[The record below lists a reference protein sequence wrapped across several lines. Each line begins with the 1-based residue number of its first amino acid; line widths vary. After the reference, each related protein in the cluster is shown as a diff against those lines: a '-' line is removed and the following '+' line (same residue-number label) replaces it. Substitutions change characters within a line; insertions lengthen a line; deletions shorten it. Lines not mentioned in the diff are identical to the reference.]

1 LSTIDWRG
9 RSVCTVFLRGCPLA
23 CSYCQNE
30 EIQAGEDFREIEEI
44 FALIKSSSPFISG
57 VIFSGGEPTMQKE
70 GLTALARYAK
80 KLQLAVGI
88 QTNGLFPE
96 TLESLISDAL
106 VDKIAIDYKTTWE
119 GYSVTTGGYYPGVKE
134 NYEKNV
140 LKSVDIC
147 RKAFEQKTLD
157 EFEVVF
163 TIFYENQEYLMKI
176 SKRIGDLPL
185 VLQQGE
191 HKIPVVRTKQPEMT
205 NGEYICK
212 KRIQQEQHP
221 PLTLNEIK
229 EIADKLKKNVRIR
242 TREIGEISYEG
253 YRGRR
258 SSRKR

>member
-1 LSTIDWRG
+1 
-9 RSVCTVFLRGCPLA
+9 LRGCPLA

-30 EIQAGEDFREIEEI
+30 EIQTGEDCREIEEI
-44 FALIKSSSPFISG
+44 FGMIDSSAPFISG
-57 VIFSGGEPTMQKE
+57 IIFSGGEPTMQKE

-80 KLQLAVGI
+80 KLLLAVGI
-88 QTNGLFPE
+88 QTNGLYPD
-96 TLESLISDAL
+96 TLEFLIAESL

-119 GYSVTTGGYYPGVKE
+119 GYSGVTCGYFPVVKE

-147 RKAFEQKTLD
+147 KKAFNKRTLD

-163 TIFYENQEYLMKI
+163 TIFYENQEYLMEI
-176 SKRIGDLPL
+176 SKKIGDVPL

-191 HKIPVVRTKQPEMT
+191 HKIPVVRTKLPEMT

-221 PLTLNEIK
+221 PLTLNEIR
-229 EIADKLKKNVRIR
+229 EIADKLKKKVRIR
-242 TREIGEISYEG
+242 TREIGEISYESH
-253 YRGRR
+253 RSRR
-258 SSRKR
+258 SSSKR